1 VKTQDLA
8 MLVRP
13 DDDGICT
20 LFSSLRR
27 RFGEDTGIVTTG
39 GALAAASL

>member
-8 MLVRP
+8 MLVET
-13 DDDGICT
+13 DDDGVCT
-20 LFSSLRR
+20 LFPSLRR
-27 RFGEDTGIVTTG
+27 HFGEGTGIVTTG